1 MRTRKDDL
9 SGAAV
14 RRWPARMRV
23 VSQREFFRTPALVNS
38 LQPGEALAVLKHR
51 EPSFLALKPRPGPQH
66 STQEL
71 IQLAQAVRG
80 KRRSFDGVSVLKN
93 LR

>member
-1 MRTRKDDL
+1 M

-14 RRWPARMRV
+14 RQWPARMRV
-23 VSQREFFRTPALVNS
+23 VSQREFFRTPTLVNS
-38 LQPGEALAVLKHR
+38 LRPGEGLTVLKHG
-51 EPSFLALKPRPGPQH
+51 EPSFLALKEGPRPQH

-80 KRRSFDGVSVLKN
+80 KRRLFDGVSVLKN